1 MNFQQFLNE
10 SEESRWP
17 LYDES
22 AKVERAIKRK
32 KFDYQR
38 ERALRDV
45 LEAEIDFSKVT
56 DKAEAKKYA
65 KLAKETI
72 KKIENREGKYRFAFT
87 ISLEE
92 QDKRYKRIWGV
103 YEDRF
108 TKKELGDIQYT
119 AMMNVYDSLRS
130 PYIGDYDI
138 METDDKEVW
147 DIYEAGFEALVAE
160 KDAEAERKK
169 YLKSLK

>member
-10 SEESRWP
+10 AEESRWP
-17 LYDES
+17 LFDE
-22 AKVERAIKRK
+22 AEKVERAFKRK

-45 LEAEIDFSKVT
+45 LEAEIDFSKPS

-87 ISLEE
+87 IPLEE
-92 QDKRYKRIWGV
+92 QEKRYKRVWAA
-103 YEDRF
+103 YKNRF
-108 TKKELGDIQYT
+108 SQKELEDIQYD
-119 AMMNVYDSLRS
+119 AMMNVYHSLRS
-130 PYIGDYDI
+130 PYIGQFDI
-138 METDDKEVW
+138 METDDEEVW
-147 DIYEAGFEALVAE
+147 RIYEAGFEGLISE
-160 KDAEAERKK
+160 KDEEAENKK
-169 YLKSLK
+169 RN

>member
-1 MNFQQFLNE
+1 MKFKDYLNE
-10 SEESRWP
+10 AEESRWP
-17 LYDES
+17 LYDEA
-22 AKVERAIKRK
+22 AKVEQAIKRK

-38 ERALRDV
+38 ERALKDV

-92 QDKRYKRIWGV
+92 QEKRYKRIWAA
-103 YEDRF
+103 YKNRF
-108 TKKELGDIQYT
+108 TQKELEDIQYD
-119 AMMNVYDSLRS
+119 AMMNVYHSLRS
-130 PYIGDYDI
+130 PYIGQFDI
-138 METDDKEVW
+138 METDDEEVW
-147 DIYEAGFEALVAE
+147 NIYEAGFEAIISE
-160 KDAEAERKK
+160 KDKEAERKK
-169 YLKSLK
+169 SN

>member
-1 MNFQQFLNE
+1 MKFKDYLNE
-10 SEESRWP
+10 AEISKWP
-17 LYDES
+17 LFDEA

-38 ERALRDV
+38 ERALKDV

-92 QDKRYKRIWGV
+92 QDKRYKRIWAA
-103 YEDRF
+103 YKNRF
-108 TKKELGDIQYT
+108 TQKELEDIQYD
-119 AMMNVYDSLRS
+119 AMMNVYHSLRS
-130 PYIGDYDI
+130 PYIGQFDI
-138 METDDKEVW
+138 METDDEEVW
-147 DIYEAGFEALVAE
+147 NIYEAGFEAIISE
-160 KDAEAERKK
+160 KDKEAERKK
-169 YLKSLK
+169 SN

>member
-72 KKIENREGKYRFAFT
+72 KKSKTAKVNIV
-87 ISLEE
+87 SLLLFHLKNKTNDIKE
-92 QDKRYKRIWGV
+92 YGV
-103 YEDRF
+103 YM
-108 TKKELGDIQYT
+108 KI
-119 AMMNVYDSLRS
+119 DS
-130 PYIGDYDI
+130 
-138 METDDKEVW
+138 
-147 DIYEAGFEALVAE
+147 
-160 KDAEAERKK
+160 RKK
-169 YLKSLK
+169 N

>member
-1 MNFQQFLNE
+1 MKFQQFLNE
-10 SEESRWP
+10 AEESRWP
-17 LYDES
+17 LFDEV

-32 KFDYQR
+32 KFDDQR
-38 ERALRDV
+38 ERALRSV
-45 LEAEIDFSKVT
+45 LESEIDFSKDS

-72 KKIENREGKYRFAFT
+72 KKIENREGEYRFAFK

-92 QDKRYKRIWGV
+92 QDKRYKKIWSA

-108 TKKELGDIQYT
+108 SEKELEDIQYD

-130 PYIGDYDI
+130 PYIGKFDI

-147 DIYEAGFEALVAE
+147 DIYEAGFESIAADKE
-160 KDAEAERKK
+160 KDRG
-169 YLKSLK
+169 